1 MAGSQ
6 KEFELLFKLKAALG
20 PNFNGAFK
28 SAINTNNQLRDSM
41 KNVNSLQSKIDGYT
55 KQSAAIDKNKERLAL
70 LNAEHDRLQ
79 QELQQTGEP
88 TDALRK
94 KLERNESQIQQT
106 TAKIQEQERQLNSY
120 AEELREAGVNTD
132 NLEEAN
138 GRLQKSYEKLQS
150 SQQTLQKINE
160 KQQQVQ
166 QSISKTKGQ
175 LLGTIG
181 AIGAIATAV
190 YAGPV
195 QAAQKYETAIAKV
208 GTIAD
213 TQEVPLGTLSQQI
226 MQLSNQTGIAASA
239 VADDVYNAISAGQKT
254 ADAVNFVT
262 NSTKLAKAGFAE
274 SSQTLDVLTTVLNA
288 YGMSADKVGTVSDM
302 LVQTQNKGKV
312 TVGELASS
320 MGKIIPT
327 ANASNVSLEQLCAG
341 YAIMTSKG
349 IAAAETT
356 TYMNSMLNEL
366 SKSGSTT
373 DKLLRE
379 KMGGSFSELMKS
391 GKSLGEIL
399 GGIQDEA
406 SKSGLALSDM
416 FSSSEA
422 GKAAMSLLSNGVDGF
437 NASVQDMVNSVGATD
452 SAFAKMEDT
461 TEAKMEKAKNSI
473 ANLSIVL
480 GQNLLP
486 IVGNMADKVATVVT
500 KVSEFAA
507 ANPKLVQTVLK
518 VAAGLAALKVG
529 MLTTKLV
536 TLSAE
541 DGILSLA
548 KKLVGLRAGFIE
560 NAATSAGFA
569 AKLKAAGSGVLSY
582 FGNVKGALG
591 GVGSAIGNIFSG
603 NRVIGAVTGFMG
615 NVKASVVNGFM
626 GLATKAGGA
635 LTGAGTKLLG
645 LLLKPFSLVGGKL
658 GPILGTVGTAIANS
672 PLGKIGGLITRGI
685 TGAFSKATT
694 LIAPLGNAVKTVLG
708 PLGNLA
714 KTALGP
720 LGGIAGKILPV
731 VGAIT
736 TIITVIKLVQTHL
749 EEIRSFIQRTFGDE
763 ALAVFDKIVAVIT
776 NVENTIK
783 NVFSGE
789 NIGAARD
796 KIQELFGDKGAAVF
810 DTFVNVLGTVKNAVS
825 EVVGFITAN
834 VVPVAEQVLQ
844 VITTQVI
851 PGIVSFIQAAA
862 PTIMQIIQSV
872 ADFIGAIIPVIGS
885 FIAGLMPIISEII
898 TFISTYVLPIISE
911 LFSFICSTVL
921 PAISDAIQ
929 AILPVVQNVL
939 QTLLPAIQTALS
951 TIWNIVS
958 PIIQG
963 ILAAVQF
970 VMPTIQAIVQSG
982 VQAISGVISGIVTV
996 LNGIITFITGVFSGN
1011 WRQAWEGIK
1020 SIFSGIWQAI
1030 KSVCTGAIN
1039 GIISAVN
1046 TVIRGLNKVKVPD
1059 WVPGV
1064 GGKGINIS
1072 EIPMLAKGSSNTPD
1086 TFIAGEAGP
1095 ELITNAPGRTV
1106 FTASQTRSIMAA
1118 QNTAAT
1124 TAAAVAPTTA
1134 PTTTAQ
1140 TVNNYN
1146 TAPEV
1151 TAGAGN
1157 NGGGAKNVTIN
1168 NNPTI
1173 VVSGVQAIS
1182 GVISGI
1188 VTVLNGI
1195 ITFIT
1200 GVFSGN
1206 WRQAWEGIKS
1216 IFSGIWQAI
1225 KSVCTGA
1232 INGIISAVNTVI
1244 RGLNKVK
1251 VPDWVPGVGGKGINI
1266 SEIPMLAKG
1275 SSNTPDTFIAGEA
1288 GPELITNAPGRTVF
1302 TASQT
1307 RSIMAAQNTA
1317 ATTAAAVAPT
1327 TAPTTTAQTVNNYN
1341 TAPEVT
1347 AGAGNNGG
1355 GAKNV
1360 TINNNPTIVVN
1371 GDKPEDLDAKLEE
1384 NNKRLLRDVEELL
1397 DEKEDKERRQKYD

>member
-175 LLGTIG
+175 LLGTVG
-181 AIGAIATAV
+181 AVAAAATSFFALDAATEEYRVNQAKLNTAYQAAGMGASAAQEA
-190 YAGPV
+190 YAGFYKILGDNDTATEAS
-195 QAAQKYETAIAKV
+195 QLLAKLTKSEQDIAKWTAIAAGVNGTFGDSLPIEGLIESANETARV
-208 GTIAD
+208 GQITGVLAD
-213 TQEVPLGTLSQQI
+213 AINWASKEGETFGVTLKENTKANKEWNKAVSDCQSAEDYFNLALQQCGSEAERNKLIMDALQGSYKDATAAFYENNKQI
-226 MQLSNQTGIAASA
+226 MQTRQSQIIYNDILADLGRIAGTVKGIILEMLGVTTDGTVKANS
-239 VADDVYNAISAGQKT
+239 VISRVQET
-254 ADAVNFVT
+254 VN
-262 NSTKLAKAGFAE
+262 KLA
-274 SSQTLDVLTTVLNA
+274 DNP
-288 YGMSADKVGTVSDM
+288 
-302 LVQTQNKGKV
+302 
-312 TVGELASS
+312 ELI
-320 MGKIIPT
+320 KTI
-327 ANASNVSLEQLCAG
+327 
-341 YAIMTSKG
+341 
-349 IAAAETT
+349 
-356 TYMNSMLNEL
+356 
-366 SKSGSTT
+366 
-373 DKLLRE
+373 
-379 KMGGSFSELMKS
+379 
-391 GKSLGEIL
+391 
-399 GGIQDEA
+399 
-406 SKSGLALSDM
+406 
-416 FSSSEA
+416 
-422 GKAAMSLLSNGVDGF
+422 
-437 NASVQDMVNSVGATD
+437 
-452 SAFAKMEDT
+452 
-461 TEAKMEKAKNSI
+461 
-473 ANLSIVL
+473 
-480 GQNLLP
+480 
-486 IVGNMADKVATVVT
+486 T
-500 KVSEFAA
+500 KV
-507 ANPKLVQTVLK
+507 V
-518 VAAGLAALKVG
+518 AGLAALRAG
-529 MLTTKLV
+529 MLGAKLV
-536 TLSAE
+536 GLSTE
-541 DGILSLA
+541 SGLLSLVG
-548 KKLVGLRAGFIE
+548 KLVGLRAGLIE
-560 NAATSAGFA
+560 SAATSAGFA
-569 AKLKAAGSGVLSY
+569 AKLKTAGSGVLSY

-645 LLLKPFSLVGGKL
+645 LLLKPFSLIGGKL

-708 PLGNLA
+708 PIGNLA

-731 VGAIT
+731 VGVIT

-749 EEIRSFIQRTFGDE
+749 EEVRSFIQRTFGDE

-776 NVENTIK
+776 NVGNTIK
-783 NVFSGE
+783 NVSSGE

-1157 NGGGAKNVTIN
+1157 
-1168 NNPTI
+1168 
-1173 VVSGVQAIS
+1173 S
-1182 GVISGI
+1182 
-1188 VTVLNGI
+1188 
-1195 ITFIT
+1195 
-1200 GVFSGN
+1200 
-1206 WRQAWEGIKS
+1206 
-1216 IFSGIWQAI
+1216 
-1225 KSVCTGA
+1225 
-1232 INGIISAVNTVI
+1232 
-1244 RGLNKVK
+1244 
-1251 VPDWVPGVGGKGINI
+1251 
-1266 SEIPMLAKG
+1266 
-1275 SSNTPDTFIAGEA
+1275 
-1288 GPELITNAPGRTVF
+1288 
-1302 TASQT
+1302 
-1307 RSIMAAQNTA
+1307 
-1317 ATTAAAVAPT
+1317 
-1327 TAPTTTAQTVNNYN
+1327 
-1341 TAPEVT
+1341 
-1347 AGAGNNGG
+1347 GG

>member
-6 KEFELLFKLKAALG
+6 KEFELLFKLKASLG
-20 PNFNGAFK
+20 GNFNSTFK
-28 SAINTNNQLRDSM
+28 SAINTNNQLRDSL

-55 KQSAAIDKNKERLAL
+55 KQSAAIDKNKERLAQ

-88 TDALRK
+88 TEALRK
-94 KLERNESQIQQT
+94 KLEKNENQIQQT
-106 TAKIQEQERQLNSY
+106 TAKIEEQEKQLNSY
-120 AEELREAGVNTD
+120 ADELKAAGVNTD

-138 GRLQKSYEKLQS
+138 GRLQKSYEKLQT
-150 SQQTLQKINE
+150 SQQTLQKLND
-160 KQQQVQ
+160 KQQQVE

-181 AIGAIATAV
+181 AISAVAAAV

-195 QAAQKYETAIAKV
+195 QAAQQYEKAIAKV

-226 MQLSNQTGIAASA
+226 MELSNKTGIAANA
-239 VADDVYNAISAGQKT
+239 IADDVYNAISAGQKT
-254 ADAVNFVT
+254 GDAVNFVT

-288 YGMSADKVGTVSDM
+288 YGMSADKVSTVSDM

-373 DKLLRE
+373 DKLLRQ
-379 KMGGSFSELMKS
+379 KMGGSFAELMAS

-399 GGIQDEA
+399 GGIQEEA

-437 NASVQDMVNSVGATD
+437 NSSVQDMVNSVGATD

-473 ANLSIVL
+473 ANLGIVL

-486 IVGNMADKVATVVT
+486 IVGNLADKVAVVVT

-507 ANPKLVQTVLK
+507 ANPKLVQTALK

-536 TLSAE
+536 TLSAQ

-548 KKLVGLRAGFIE
+548 KKLLGLRAGFIE
-560 NAATSAGFA
+560 NAATSVSFA
-569 AKLKAAGSGVLSY
+569 EKLKTAGSGILSY
-582 FGNVKGALG
+582 FGNVKGAMG

-603 NRVIGAVTGFMG
+603 NRVVGAVTGFMG
-615 NVKASVVNGFM
+615 GVKQSIVSGFLGIVGKAS
-626 GLATKAGGA
+626 GA
-635 LTGAGTKLLG
+635 LTGAGTKMLG
-645 LLLKPFSLVGGKL
+645 LMLKPFSLIGGKL
-658 GPILGTVGTAIANS
+658 GPILGTVG
-672 PLGKIGGLITRGI
+672 GFITKGI

-708 PLGNLA
+708 PIGNLA

-731 VGAIT
+731 VGVIT
-736 TIITVIKLVQTHL
+736 TIITVIQLVKNHL
-749 EEIRSFIQRTFGDE
+749 EEIRGFIQRTFGDE
-763 ALAVFDKIVAVIT
+763 ALAVFDKIVSVIT
-776 NVENTIK
+776 NIGDTIK
-783 NVFSGE
+783 NVFSDG

-825 EVVGFITAN
+825 EVVGFITTY

-844 VITTQVI
+844 VIVTQVI

-862 PTIMQIIQSV
+862 PTIMQIIQSI

-921 PAISDAIQ
+921 PAISAAIQ
-929 AILPVVQNVL
+929 AILPVVTNVL
-939 QTLLPAIQTALS
+939 QTLLPAIQTALT

-963 ILAAVQF
+963 ILAAIQF
-970 VMPTIQAIVQSG
+970 AMPTIQSIVQSG
-982 VQAISGVISGIVTV
+982 VQAISGVISGIATV

-1020 SIFSGIWQAI
+1020 QIFSGIWQGI
-1030 KSVCTGAIN
+1030 KSVCTGVIN

-1072 EIPMLAKGSSNTPD
+1072 EIPMLAKGSKNTPD

-1106 FTASQTRSIMAA
+1106 FTADQTRNILAA

-1124 TAAAVAPTTA
+1124 TAAAVAPTA
-1134 PTTTAQ
+1134 QTTTAPQ

-1151 TAGAGN
+1151 TAGAGS
-1157 NGGGAKNVTIN
+1157 GGGSANNVTIN
-1168 NNPTI
+1168 NSPTI
-1173 VVSGVQAIS
+1173 VI
-1182 GVISGI
+1182 
-1188 VTVLNGI
+1188 
-1195 ITFIT
+1195 
-1200 GVFSGN
+1200 
-1206 WRQAWEGIKS
+1206 
-1216 IFSGIWQAI
+1216 
-1225 KSVCTGA
+1225 
-1232 INGIISAVNTVI
+1232 
-1244 RGLNKVK
+1244 
-1251 VPDWVPGVGGKGINI
+1251 
-1266 SEIPMLAKG
+1266 
-1275 SSNTPDTFIAGEA
+1275 
-1288 GPELITNAPGRTVF
+1288 
-1302 TASQT
+1302 
-1307 RSIMAAQNTA
+1307 
-1317 ATTAAAVAPT
+1317 
-1327 TAPTTTAQTVNNYN
+1327 
-1341 TAPEVT
+1341 
-1347 AGAGNNGG
+1347 
-1355 GAKNV
+1355 
-1360 TINNNPTIVVN
+1360 N

-1384 NNKRLLRDVEELL
+1384 NNRKLLRDVEDLL
-1397 DEKEDKERRQKYD
+1397 DEKEDKEKRQKYD

>member
-6 KEFELLFKLKAALG
+6 KEFELLFKLKASLG
-20 PNFNGAFK
+20 GNFNSTFK
-28 SAINTNNQLRDSM
+28 SAINTNNQLRDSL

-55 KQSAAIDKNKERLAL
+55 KQSAAIDKNKERLAQ

-88 TDALRK
+88 TEALRK
-94 KLERNESQIQQT
+94 KLEKNENQIQQT
-106 TAKIQEQERQLNSY
+106 TAKIEEQEKQLNSY
-120 AEELREAGVNTD
+120 ADELKAAGVNTD

-138 GRLQKSYEKLQS
+138 GRLQKSYEKLQT
-150 SQQTLQKINE
+150 SQQTLQKLND
-160 KQQQVQ
+160 KQQQVE

-181 AIGAIATAV
+181 AISAVAAAV

-195 QAAQKYETAIAKV
+195 QAAQQYEKAIAKV

-226 MQLSNQTGIAASA
+226 MELSNKTGIAANA
-239 VADDVYNAISAGQKT
+239 IADDVYNAISAGQKT
-254 ADAVNFVT
+254 GDAVNFVT

-288 YGMSADKVGTVSDM
+288 YGMSADKVSTVSDM

-373 DKLLRE
+373 DKLLRQ
-379 KMGGSFSELMKS
+379 KMGGSFAELMAS

-399 GGIQDEA
+399 GGIQEEA

-437 NASVQDMVNSVGATD
+437 NSSVQDMVNSVGATD

-473 ANLSIVL
+473 ANLGIVL

-486 IVGNMADKVATVVT
+486 IVGNLADKVAVVVT

-507 ANPKLVQTVLK
+507 ANPKLVQTALK

-536 TLSAE
+536 TLSAQ

-548 KKLVGLRAGFIE
+548 KKLLGLRAGFIE
-560 NAATSAGFA
+560 NAATSVSFA
-569 AKLKAAGSGVLSY
+569 EKLKTAGSGILSY
-582 FGNVKGALG
+582 FGNVKGA
-591 GVGSAIGNIFSG
+591 
-603 NRVIGAVTGFMG
+603 MG
-615 NVKASVVNGFM
+615 
-626 GLATKAGGA
+626 
-635 LTGAGTKLLG
+635 
-645 LLLKPFSLVGGKL
+645 
-658 GPILGTVGTAIANS
+658 
-672 PLGKIGGLITRGI
+672 
-685 TGAFSKATT
+685 
-694 LIAPLGNAVKTVLG
+694 AVKTVLG
-708 PLGNLA
+708 PIGNLA

-731 VGAIT
+731 VGVIT
-736 TIITVIKLVQTHL
+736 TIITVIQLVKNHL
-749 EEIRSFIQRTFGDE
+749 EEIRGFIQRTFGDE
-763 ALAVFDKIVAVIT
+763 ALAVFDKIVSVIT
-776 NVENTIK
+776 NIGDTIK
-783 NVFSGE
+783 NVFSDG

-825 EVVGFITAN
+825 EVVGFITTY

-844 VITTQVI
+844 VIVTQVI

-862 PTIMQIIQSV
+862 PTIMQIIQSI

-921 PAISDAIQ
+921 PAISAAIQ
-929 AILPVVQNVL
+929 AILPVVTNVL
-939 QTLLPAIQTALS
+939 QTLLPAIQTALT

-963 ILAAVQF
+963 ILAAIQF
-970 VMPTIQAIVQSG
+970 AIPTIQSIVQSG
-982 VQAISGVISGIVTV
+982 VQAISGVISGIATV

-1020 SIFSGIWQAI
+1020 QIFSGIWQGI
-1030 KSVCTGAIN
+1030 KSVCTGVIN

-1072 EIPMLAKGSSNTPD
+1072 EIPMLAKGSKNTPD

-1106 FTASQTRSIMAA
+1106 FTADQTRNILAA

-1124 TAAAVAPTTA
+1124 TAAAVAPTA
-1134 PTTTAQ
+1134 QTTTAPQ

-1151 TAGAGN
+1151 TAGAGS
-1157 NGGGAKNVTIN
+1157 GGGSANNVTIN
-1168 NNPTI
+1168 NSPTI
-1173 VVSGVQAIS
+1173 VI
-1182 GVISGI
+1182 
-1188 VTVLNGI
+1188 
-1195 ITFIT
+1195 
-1200 GVFSGN
+1200 
-1206 WRQAWEGIKS
+1206 
-1216 IFSGIWQAI
+1216 
-1225 KSVCTGA
+1225 
-1232 INGIISAVNTVI
+1232 
-1244 RGLNKVK
+1244 
-1251 VPDWVPGVGGKGINI
+1251 
-1266 SEIPMLAKG
+1266 
-1275 SSNTPDTFIAGEA
+1275 
-1288 GPELITNAPGRTVF
+1288 
-1302 TASQT
+1302 
-1307 RSIMAAQNTA
+1307 
-1317 ATTAAAVAPT
+1317 
-1327 TAPTTTAQTVNNYN
+1327 
-1341 TAPEVT
+1341 
-1347 AGAGNNGG
+1347 
-1355 GAKNV
+1355 
-1360 TINNNPTIVVN
+1360 N

-1384 NNKRLLRDVEELL
+1384 NNRKLLRDVEDLL
-1397 DEKEDKERRQKYD
+1397 DEKEDKEKRQKYD

>member
-6 KEFELLFKLKAALG
+6 KEFELLFKLKASLG
-20 PNFNGAFK
+20 GNFNSTFK
-28 SAINTNNQLRDSM
+28 SAINTNNQLRDSL

-55 KQSAAIDKNKERLAL
+55 KQSAAIDKNKERLAQ

-88 TDALRK
+88 TEALRK
-94 KLERNESQIQQT
+94 KLEKNENQIQQT
-106 TAKIQEQERQLNSY
+106 TAKIEEQEKQLNSY
-120 AEELREAGVNTD
+120 ADELKAAGVNTD

-138 GRLQKSYEKLQS
+138 GRLQKSYEKLQT
-150 SQQTLQKINE
+150 SQQTLQKLND
-160 KQQQVQ
+160 KQQQVE

-181 AIGAIATAV
+181 AISAVATAV

-195 QAAQKYETAIAKV
+195 QAAQQYEKAIAKV

-226 MQLSNQTGIAASA
+226 MELSNKTGIAANA
-239 VADDVYNAISAGQKT
+239 IADDVYNAISAGQKT
-254 ADAVNFVT
+254 GDAVNFVT

-288 YGMSADKVGTVSDM
+288 YGMSADKVSTVSDM

-373 DKLLRE
+373 DKLLRQ
-379 KMGGSFSELMKS
+379 KMGGSFAELMAS

-399 GGIQDEA
+399 GGIQEEA

-437 NASVQDMVNSVGATD
+437 NSSVQDMVNSVGATD

-473 ANLSIVL
+473 ANLGIVL

-486 IVGNMADKVATVVT
+486 IVGNLADKVAVVVT

-507 ANPKLVQTVLK
+507 ANPKLVQTALK

-536 TLSAE
+536 TLSAQ

-548 KKLVGLRAGFIE
+548 KKLLGLRAGFIE
-560 NAATSAGFA
+560 NAATSVSFA
-569 AKLKAAGSGVLSY
+569 EKLKTAGSGILSY
-582 FGNVKGALG
+582 FGNVKGAMG
-591 GVGSAIGNIFSG
+591 GVKQSIVSG
-603 NRVIGAVTGFMG
+603 F
-615 NVKASVVNGFM
+615 
-626 GLATKAGGA
+626 
-635 LTGAGTKLLG
+635 LG
-645 LLLKPFSLVGGKL
+645 
-658 GPILGTVGTAIANS
+658 
-672 PLGKIGGLITRGI
+672 
-685 TGAFSKATT
+685 
-694 LIAPLGNAVKTVLG
+694 IAPLGNAVKTVLG
-708 PLGNLA
+708 PIGNLA

-731 VGAIT
+731 VGVIT
-736 TIITVIKLVQTHL
+736 TIITVIQLVKNHL
-749 EEIRSFIQRTFGDE
+749 EEIRGFIQRTFGDE
-763 ALAVFDKIVAVIT
+763 ALAVFDKIVSVIT
-776 NVENTIK
+776 NIGDTIK
-783 NVFSGE
+783 NVFSDG

-825 EVVGFITAN
+825 EVVGFITTY

-844 VITTQVI
+844 VIVTQVI

-862 PTIMQIIQSV
+862 PTIMQIIQSI

-921 PAISDAIQ
+921 PAISAAIQ
-929 AILPVVQNVL
+929 AILPVVTNVL
-939 QTLLPAIQTALS
+939 QTLLPAIQTALT

-963 ILAAVQF
+963 ILAAIQF
-970 VMPTIQAIVQSG
+970 AMPTIQSIVQSG
-982 VQAISGVISGIVTV
+982 VQAISGVISGIATV

-1020 SIFSGIWQAI
+1020 QIFSGIWQGI
-1030 KSVCTGAIN
+1030 KSVCTGVIN

-1072 EIPMLAKGSSNTPD
+1072 EIPMLAKGSKNTPD

-1106 FTASQTRSIMAA
+1106 FTADQTRNILAA

-1124 TAAAVAPTTA
+1124 TAAAVAPTA
-1134 PTTTAQ
+1134 QTTTAPQ

-1151 TAGAGN
+1151 TAGAGS
-1157 NGGGAKNVTIN
+1157 GGGSANNVTIN
-1168 NNPTI
+1168 NSPTI
-1173 VVSGVQAIS
+1173 VI
-1182 GVISGI
+1182 
-1188 VTVLNGI
+1188 
-1195 ITFIT
+1195 
-1200 GVFSGN
+1200 
-1206 WRQAWEGIKS
+1206 
-1216 IFSGIWQAI
+1216 
-1225 KSVCTGA
+1225 
-1232 INGIISAVNTVI
+1232 
-1244 RGLNKVK
+1244 
-1251 VPDWVPGVGGKGINI
+1251 
-1266 SEIPMLAKG
+1266 
-1275 SSNTPDTFIAGEA
+1275 
-1288 GPELITNAPGRTVF
+1288 
-1302 TASQT
+1302 
-1307 RSIMAAQNTA
+1307 
-1317 ATTAAAVAPT
+1317 
-1327 TAPTTTAQTVNNYN
+1327 
-1341 TAPEVT
+1341 
-1347 AGAGNNGG
+1347 
-1355 GAKNV
+1355 
-1360 TINNNPTIVVN
+1360 N

-1384 NNKRLLRDVEELL
+1384 NNRKLLRDVEDLL
-1397 DEKEDKERRQKYD
+1397 DEKEDKEKRQKYD

>member
-6 KEFELLFKLKAALG
+6 KEFELLFKLKASLG
-20 PNFNGAFK
+20 GNFNSTFK
-28 SAINTNNQLRDSM
+28 SAINTNNQLRDSL
-41 KNVNSLQSKIDGYT
+41 KNVNPLQSKIDGYT
-55 KQSAAIDKNKERLAL
+55 KQSAAIDKNKERLAQ

-88 TDALRK
+88 TEALRK
-94 KLERNESQIQQT
+94 KLEKNENQIQQT
-106 TAKIQEQERQLNSY
+106 TAKIEEQEKQLNSY
-120 AEELREAGVNTD
+120 ADELKAAGVNTD

-138 GRLQKSYEKLQS
+138 GRLQKSYEKLQT
-150 SQQTLQKINE
+150 SQQTLQKLND
-160 KQQQVQ
+160 KQQQVE

-181 AIGAIATAV
+181 AISAVAAAV

-195 QAAQKYETAIAKV
+195 QAAQQYEKAIAKV

-226 MQLSNQTGIAASA
+226 MELSNKTGIAANA
-239 VADDVYNAISAGQKT
+239 IADDVYNAISAGQKT
-254 ADAVNFVT
+254 GDAVNFVT

-288 YGMSADKVGTVSDM
+288 YGMSADKVSTVSDM

-373 DKLLRE
+373 DKLLRQ
-379 KMGGSFSELMKS
+379 KMGGSFAELMAS

-399 GGIQDEA
+399 GGIQEEA

-437 NASVQDMVNSVGATD
+437 NSSVQDMVNSVGATD

-473 ANLSIVL
+473 ANLGIVL

-486 IVGNMADKVATVVT
+486 IVGNLADKVAVVVT

-507 ANPKLVQTVLK
+507 ANPKLVQTALK

-536 TLSAE
+536 TLSAQ

-560 NAATSAGFA
+560 NAATSVSFA
-569 AKLKAAGSGVLSY
+569 EKLKTAGSGILSY
-582 FGNVKGALG
+582 FGNVKGAMG
-591 GVGSAIGNIFSG
+591 GVKQSIVSG
-603 NRVIGAVTGFMG
+603 FLGIAG
-615 NVKASVVNGFM
+615 KAS
-626 GLATKAGGA
+626 
-635 LTGAGTKLLG
+635 
-645 LLLKPFSLVGGKL
+645 
-658 GPILGTVGTAIANS
+658 
-672 PLGKIGGLITRGI
+672 
-685 TGAFSKATT
+685 GAFSKATT

-708 PLGNLA
+708 PIGNLA

-731 VGAIT
+731 VGVIT
-736 TIITVIKLVQTHL
+736 TIITVIQLVKNHL
-749 EEIRSFIQRTFGDE
+749 EEIRGFIQRTFGDE
-763 ALAVFDKIVAVIT
+763 ALAVFDKIVSVIT
-776 NVENTIK
+776 NIGDTIK
-783 NVFSGE
+783 NVFSDG

-825 EVVGFITAN
+825 EVVGFITTY

-844 VITTQVI
+844 VIVTQVI

-862 PTIMQIIQSV
+862 PTIMQIIQSI

-921 PAISDAIQ
+921 PAISAAIQ
-929 AILPVVQNVL
+929 AILPVVTNVL
-939 QTLLPAIQTALS
+939 QTLLPAIQTALT

-963 ILAAVQF
+963 ILAAIQF
-970 VMPTIQAIVQSG
+970 AMPTIQSIVQSG
-982 VQAISGVISGIVTV
+982 VQAISGVISGIATV

-1020 SIFSGIWQAI
+1020 QIFSGIWQGI
-1030 KSVCTGAIN
+1030 KSVCTGVIN

-1072 EIPMLAKGSSNTPD
+1072 EIPMLAKGSKNTPD

-1106 FTASQTRSIMAA
+1106 FTADQTRNILAA

-1124 TAAAVAPTTA
+1124 TAAAVAPTA
-1134 PTTTAQ
+1134 QTTTAPQ

-1151 TAGAGN
+1151 TAGAGS
-1157 NGGGAKNVTIN
+1157 GGGSANNVTIN
-1168 NNPTI
+1168 NSPTI
-1173 VVSGVQAIS
+1173 VI
-1182 GVISGI
+1182 
-1188 VTVLNGI
+1188 
-1195 ITFIT
+1195 
-1200 GVFSGN
+1200 
-1206 WRQAWEGIKS
+1206 
-1216 IFSGIWQAI
+1216 
-1225 KSVCTGA
+1225 
-1232 INGIISAVNTVI
+1232 
-1244 RGLNKVK
+1244 
-1251 VPDWVPGVGGKGINI
+1251 
-1266 SEIPMLAKG
+1266 
-1275 SSNTPDTFIAGEA
+1275 
-1288 GPELITNAPGRTVF
+1288 
-1302 TASQT
+1302 
-1307 RSIMAAQNTA
+1307 
-1317 ATTAAAVAPT
+1317 
-1327 TAPTTTAQTVNNYN
+1327 
-1341 TAPEVT
+1341 
-1347 AGAGNNGG
+1347 
-1355 GAKNV
+1355 
-1360 TINNNPTIVVN
+1360 N

-1384 NNKRLLRDVEELL
+1384 NNRKLLRDVEDLL
-1397 DEKEDKERRQKYD
+1397 DEKEDKEKRQKYD

>member
-6 KEFELLFKLKAALG
+6 KEFELLFKLKASLG
-20 PNFNGAFK
+20 GNFNSTFK
-28 SAINTNNQLRDSM
+28 SAINTNNQLRDSL

-55 KQSAAIDKNKERLAL
+55 KQSAAIDKNKERLAQ

-88 TDALRK
+88 TEALRK
-94 KLERNESQIQQT
+94 KLEKNENQIQQT
-106 TAKIQEQERQLNSY
+106 TAKIEEQEKQLNSY
-120 AEELREAGVNTD
+120 ADELKAAGVNTD

-138 GRLQKSYEKLQS
+138 GRLQKSYEKLQT
-150 SQQTLQKINE
+150 SQQTLQKLND
-160 KQQQVQ
+160 KQQQVE

-181 AIGAIATAV
+181 AISAVAAAV

-195 QAAQKYETAIAKV
+195 QAAQQYEKAIAKV

-226 MQLSNQTGIAASA
+226 MELSNKTGIAANA
-239 VADDVYNAISAGQKT
+239 IADDVYNAISAGQKT
-254 ADAVNFVT
+254 GDAVNFVT

-288 YGMSADKVGTVSDM
+288 YGMSADKVSTVSDM

-373 DKLLRE
+373 DKLLRQ
-379 KMGGSFSELMKS
+379 KMGGSFAELMAS

-399 GGIQDEA
+399 GGIQEEA
-406 SKSGLALSDM
+406 NKSGLALSDM

-437 NASVQDMVNSVGATD
+437 NSSVQDMVNSVGATD

-473 ANLSIVL
+473 ANLGIVL

-486 IVGNMADKVATVVT
+486 IVGNLADKVAVVVT

-507 ANPKLVQTVLK
+507 ANPKLVQTALK

-536 TLSAE
+536 TLSAQ
-541 DGILSLA
+541 DGILSLV

-560 NAATSAGFA
+560 NAATSVSFA
-569 AKLKAAGSGVLSY
+569 EKLKTAGS
-582 FGNVKGALG
+582 
-591 GVGSAIGNIFSG
+591 
-603 NRVIGAVTGFMG
+603 
-615 NVKASVVNGFM
+615 
-626 GLATKAGGA
+626 
-635 LTGAGTKLLG
+635 
-645 LLLKPFSLVGGKL
+645 
-658 GPILGTVGTAIANS
+658 
-672 PLGKIGGLITRGI
+672 
-685 TGAFSKATT
+685 
-694 LIAPLGNAVKTVLG
+694 AVKTVLG
-708 PLGNLA
+708 PIGNLA

-731 VGAIT
+731 VGVIT
-736 TIITVIKLVQTHL
+736 TIITVIQLVKNHL
-749 EEIRSFIQRTFGDE
+749 EEIRGFIQRTFGDE
-763 ALAVFDKIVAVIT
+763 ALAVFDKIVSVIT
-776 NVENTIK
+776 NVGDTIK
-783 NVFSGE
+783 NVFSDG

-825 EVVGFITAN
+825 EVVGFITTY

-844 VITTQVI
+844 VIVTQVI

-862 PTIMQIIQSV
+862 PTIMQIIQSI

-921 PAISDAIQ
+921 PAISAAIQ
-929 AILPVVQNVL
+929 AILPVVTNVL
-939 QTLLPAIQTALS
+939 QTLLPAIQTALT

-963 ILAAVQF
+963 ILAAIQF
-970 VMPTIQAIVQSG
+970 VMPTIQSIVQSG
-982 VQAISGVISGIVTV
+982 VQAISGVISGIATV

-1020 SIFSGIWQAI
+1020 QIFSGIWQGI
-1030 KSVCTGAIN
+1030 KSVCTGVIN

-1064 GGKGINIS
+1064 GGKGVNIS
-1072 EIPMLAKGSSNTPD
+1072 EIPMLAKGSKNTPD

-1106 FTASQTRSIMAA
+1106 FTADQTRNILAA

-1134 PTTTAQ
+1134 QTTTAPQ

-1151 TAGAGN
+1151 TAGAGS
-1157 NGGGAKNVTIN
+1157 GGGSANNVTIN
-1168 NNPTI
+1168 NSPTI
-1173 VVSGVQAIS
+1173 VI
-1182 GVISGI
+1182 
-1188 VTVLNGI
+1188 
-1195 ITFIT
+1195 
-1200 GVFSGN
+1200 
-1206 WRQAWEGIKS
+1206 
-1216 IFSGIWQAI
+1216 
-1225 KSVCTGA
+1225 
-1232 INGIISAVNTVI
+1232 
-1244 RGLNKVK
+1244 
-1251 VPDWVPGVGGKGINI
+1251 
-1266 SEIPMLAKG
+1266 
-1275 SSNTPDTFIAGEA
+1275 
-1288 GPELITNAPGRTVF
+1288 
-1302 TASQT
+1302 
-1307 RSIMAAQNTA
+1307 
-1317 ATTAAAVAPT
+1317 
-1327 TAPTTTAQTVNNYN
+1327 
-1341 TAPEVT
+1341 
-1347 AGAGNNGG
+1347 
-1355 GAKNV
+1355 
-1360 TINNNPTIVVN
+1360 N

-1384 NNKRLLRDVEELL
+1384 NNRKLLRDVEDML
-1397 DEKEDKERRQKYD
+1397 DEKEDKEKRQKYD

>member
-288 YGMSADKVGTVSDM
+288 YGMSAGKVGTVSDM

-591 GVGSAIGNIFSG
+591 GVGSAIGNIFS
-603 NRVIGAVTGFMG
+603 
-615 NVKASVVNGFM
+615 
-626 GLATKAGGA
+626 
-635 LTGAGTKLLG
+635 
-645 LLLKPFSLVGGKL
+645 
-658 GPILGTVGTAIANS
+658 
-672 PLGKIGGLITRGI
+672 
-685 TGAFSKATT
+685 
-694 LIAPLGNAVKTVLG
+694 GNAVKTVLG

-1173 VVSGVQAIS
+1173 VV
-1182 GVISGI
+1182 
-1188 VTVLNGI
+1188 
-1195 ITFIT
+1195 
-1200 GVFSGN
+1200 
-1206 WRQAWEGIKS
+1206 
-1216 IFSGIWQAI
+1216 
-1225 KSVCTGA
+1225 
-1232 INGIISAVNTVI
+1232 
-1244 RGLNKVK
+1244 
-1251 VPDWVPGVGGKGINI
+1251 
-1266 SEIPMLAKG
+1266 
-1275 SSNTPDTFIAGEA
+1275 
-1288 GPELITNAPGRTVF
+1288 
-1302 TASQT
+1302 
-1307 RSIMAAQNTA
+1307 
-1317 ATTAAAVAPT
+1317 
-1327 TAPTTTAQTVNNYN
+1327 
-1341 TAPEVT
+1341 
-1347 AGAGNNGG
+1347 
-1355 GAKNV
+1355 
-1360 TINNNPTIVVN
+1360 N